1 MSWEEDKEYTESK
14 VVVDPKPPR
23 TPGWLKL
30 LSYAA
35 VGISCLWIGA
45 TIQSCNTRSTARYNG
60 ELRRKIKEMEKNPV
74 VETVMV
80 PYTVLVP
87 VTEEINKT
95 APVTDVVATE
105 TVKTK
110 KETAPVT
117 DVSETEKPVLKTESP
132 GTEADNSDRISE
144 ITNPLTKIP
153 PYKVKPPAPAQY
165 TIYWLDVE
173 RSDLAGMTAD
183 DFAFFTNYINKKYNT
198 DDNVYFYVR
207 LTDYPDVIFEFFIPT
222 YGMMTANIGISK
234 EDTDDHCYRIEYNS
248 CYMDFDDPSQI
259 KLTGIKK
266 DEYKLP
272 VEDEDEIY
280 YFSEFNEDMFNQI
293 QKFQEHAKFLW
304 G

>member
-14 VVVDPKPPR
+14 VVVDPKPPK

-87 VTEEINKT
+87 VTEEIKKT

-117 DVSETEKPVLKTESP
+117 DVPETEKPVLKTESP
-132 GTEADNSDRISE
+132 VTEADNSDRIRE

-183 DFAFFTNYINKKYNT
+183 DFAFFTNYINEKYNT

-222 YGMMTANIGISK
+222 YGIMTANIGISK

-304 G
+304 K

>member
-1 MSWEEDKEYTESK
+1 MSLNENKESTQSEAKSEKKKWKAWEKNLLAGTICFTVGLTAPIAVALNVKSKTNTIQIQRIENLEKENKSLKEQLETQKEKVVTVPVYVTES
-14 VVVDPKPPR
+14 
-23 TPGWLKL
+23 
-30 LSYAA
+30 
-35 VGISCLWIGA
+35 
-45 TIQSCNTRSTARYNG
+45 
-60 ELRRKIKEMEKNPV
+60 IK
-74 VETVMV
+74 
-80 PYTVLVP
+80 
-87 VTEEINKT
+87 
-95 APVTDVVATE
+95 ATE
-105 TVKTK
+105 KAAPEK

-117 DVSETEKPVLKTESP
+117 DVPETEKPVLKTESP
-132 GTEADNSDRISE
+132 VTEADNSDRIRE

-153 PYKVKPPAPAQY
+153 PYKVKPPAPAKY

-183 DFAFFTNYINKKYNT
+183 DFAFFTNYINEKYNT

-207 LTDYPDVIFEFFIPT
+207 MTDYPDVIFEFFIPT

-234 EDTDDHCYRIEYNS
+234 EDTDDHCYRMDYNS

>member
-1 MSWEEDKEYTESK
+1 MSWEVDKEYTESTPQYQPEPPLWK
-14 VVVDPKPPR
+14 KTWKYIVVGVICFSVGFSISNNRSKYFVKRNQTLTTENHELKETIRKYER
-23 TPGWLKL
+23 TP
-30 LSYAA
+30 A
-35 VGISCLWIGA
+35 
-45 TIQSCNTRSTARYNG
+45 
-60 ELRRKIKEMEKNPV
+60 
-74 VETVMV
+74 ETVLV
-80 PYTVLVP
+80 PYTVLV
-87 VTEEINKT
+87 TE
-95 APVTDVVATE
+95 A
-105 TVKTK
+105 VKAS

-117 DVSETEKPVLKTESP
+117 DVPETEKPVLKTESP
-132 GTEADNSDRISE
+132 VTEEDNSDRIRE

-183 DFAFFTNYINKKYNT
+183 DFAFFTNYINEKYNT

-207 LTDYPDVIFEFFIPT
+207 LTDYPDIILEFFIPT

-234 EDTDDHCYRIEYNS
+234 EDTKDHCYRMEYDS

>member
-1 MSWEEDKEYTESK
+1 MSWEENKEFTESK
-14 VVVDPKPPR
+14 PQYQPDPPEPYSLWKKTWKYVVVGVVCFLFGLSITTCR
-23 TPGWLKL
+23 TESVAERNRDLSAENRKLKK
-30 LSYAA
+30 AIENTPA
-35 VGISCLWIGA
+35 E
-45 TIQSCNTRSTARYNG
+45 TI
-60 ELRRKIKEMEKNPV
+60 L
-74 VETVMV
+74 V
-80 PYTVLVP
+80 PYTVPVP
-87 VTEEINKT
+87 VTEEIKKT

-105 TVKTK
+105 TVKAR
-110 KETAPVT
+110 KETAPV
-117 DVSETEKPVLKTESP
+117 TEKPVLKTESP
-132 GTEADNSDRISE
+132 VTEADNSDRIRE

-183 DFAFFTNYINKKYNT
+183 DFMFFTNYINKKYNT

>member
-1 MSWEEDKEYTESK
+1 MSWEENKEYTESK
-14 VVVDPKPPR
+14 VVVDPPKKP
-23 TPGWLKL
+23 WWIKAI
-30 LSYAA
+30 SYGV
-35 VGISCLWIGA
+35 VGIACFAAGF
-45 TIQSCNTRSTARYNG
+45 TTQSCNNRSASNYNK
-60 ELRRKIKEMEKNPV
+60 ELRQQIKEMEQNAPV
-74 VETVMV
+74 QTVMV

-87 VTEEINKT
+87 VTEEIKKT

-105 TVKTK
+105 TVKAR

-117 DVSETEKPVLKTESP
+117 DVPETEKPVLKTESP
-132 GTEADNSDRISE
+132 VTEADNSDRISE

-173 RSDLAGMTAD
+173 RSDLAGMTAN

>member
-1 MSWEEDKEYTESK
+1 MSLEKNKESNESK
-14 VVVDPKPPR
+14 LHSLWRK
-23 TPGWLKL
+23 TYK
-30 LSYAA
+30 YFA
-35 VGISCLWIGA
+35 VGGICLLIGLAFAAEMTKNISKINHDLRKENRELKKAIE
-45 TIQSCNTRSTARYNG
+45 NTPA
-60 ELRRKIKEMEKNPV
+60 
-74 VETVMV
+74 ETVLV

-87 VTEEINKT
+87 VTESIQTTKET
-95 APVTDVVATE
+95 APE
-105 TVKTK
+105 K

-117 DVSETEKPVLKTESP
+117 DVPKTEKPVLKTESP
-132 GTEADNSDRISE
+132 VTEADNSDRISE

-248 CYMDFDDPSQI
+248 CYIDFDDPSQI

>member
-1 MSWEEDKEYTESK
+1 MNLNEDKENTQSENKTDNKQWKAWEKNLLAGAICFTVGLTAPIAVGMNAKSKTKSYQTKKIEELKEENRSLKKRLEEQKETIVTVPVYITES
-14 VVVDPKPPR
+14 
-23 TPGWLKL
+23 
-30 LSYAA
+30 
-35 VGISCLWIGA
+35 
-45 TIQSCNTRSTARYNG
+45 IQTT
-60 ELRRKIKEMEKNPV
+60 
-74 VETVMV
+74 
-80 PYTVLVP
+80 
-87 VTEEINKT
+87 
-95 APVTDVVATE
+95 
-105 TVKTK
+105 

-117 DVSETEKPVLKTESP
+117 DAPATETQAPETKTTVPVTE
-132 GTEADNSDRISE
+132 TVKEISE
-144 ITNPLTKIP
+144 DDVKALTNPLTKTP

-183 DFAFFTNYINKKYNT
+183 DFAFFTNYINEKYNT

>member
-1 MSWEEDKEYTESK
+1 MGLNENKENTEIKAENKKKWKAWEKNLLAGAICFTLGLSGPIGLSMFVKHQTKTAEEKTISRLREEKRSLKKQLEEQKEKIVTVPVYITES
-14 VVVDPKPPR
+14 
-23 TPGWLKL
+23 
-30 LSYAA
+30 
-35 VGISCLWIGA
+35 
-45 TIQSCNTRSTARYNG
+45 IQTT
-60 ELRRKIKEMEKNPV
+60 KE
-74 VETVMV
+74 
-80 PYTVLVP
+80 
-87 VTEEINKT
+87 T
-95 APVTDVVATE
+95 APE
-105 TVKTK
+105 K

-117 DVSETEKPVLKTESP
+117 DVPKTEKPVLKTKSP
-132 GTEADNSDRISE
+132 VTEVDNSDRISE

>member
-1 MSWEEDKEYTESK
+1 MSWEVDEEYTGSK
-14 VVVDPKPPR
+14 NQNKPEPPKSYSLWNKTWKYIVVGV
-23 TPGWLKL
+23 LCF
-30 LSYAA
+30 SF
-35 VGISCLWIGA
+35 GISCN
-45 TIQSCNTRSTARYNG
+45 TCNANDLKARNSKLNAENR
-60 ELRRKIKEMEKNPV
+60 ELKKSIKEMQA
-74 VETVMV
+74 ETVV
-80 PYTVLVP
+80 VTVP
-87 VTEEINKT
+87 VYVTESIK
-95 APVTDVVATE
+95 ATE
-105 TVKTK
+105 KAAPEK

-117 DVSETEKPVLKTESP
+117 DVPETEKPVLKTESP
-132 GTEADNSDRISE
+132 VTEADNSDRIRE

-183 DFAFFTNYINKKYNT
+183 DFAFFTNYINEKYNT

-280 YFSEFNEDMFNQI
+280 YFSEFNADMFNQI

>member
-1 MSWEEDKEYTESK
+1 MSWEVDKEYTESTPQYQPEPPFWK
-14 VVVDPKPPR
+14 KTWKYFVVGVICFSIGFSISNNRSKYFVKRNQTLTTENHELKETIRKYER
-23 TPGWLKL
+23 TP
-30 LSYAA
+30 A
-35 VGISCLWIGA
+35 
-45 TIQSCNTRSTARYNG
+45 
-60 ELRRKIKEMEKNPV
+60 
-74 VETVMV
+74 ETVLV
-80 PYTVLVP
+80 PYTVLV
-87 VTEEINKT
+87 TEAVKESKEI
-95 APVTDVVATE
+95 APVTDV
-105 TVKTK
+105 
-110 KETAPVT
+110 P
-117 DVSETEKPVLKTESP
+117 ETEKPVLKTESP
-132 GTEADNSDRISE
+132 VTEADNSDRIRE

>member
-87 VTEEINKT
+87 VTEEIKKT

-117 DVSETEKPVLKTESP
+117 DVPETEKPVLKTESP
-132 GTEADNSDRISE
+132 VTEADNSDRISE

-183 DFAFFTNYINKKYNT
+183 DFAFFTNYINEKYNT

>member
-1 MSWEEDKEYTESK
+1 MDLNENKENTESK
-14 VVVDPKPPR
+14 KPESKQWKAWEKNLLAGAICFTVGLT
-23 TPGWLKL
+23 TPI
-30 LSYAA
+30 A
-35 VGISCLWIGA
+35 VGMNAKSSTKSYQTKKIEELKEE
-45 TIQSCNTRSTARYNG
+45 NRSLKKQLETQ
-60 ELRRKIKEMEKNPV
+60 KEKV
-74 VETVMV
+74 VT
-80 PYTVLVP
+80 VP
-87 VTEEINKT
+87 VYVTESIK
-95 APVTDVVATE
+95 ATE
-105 TVKTK
+105 KAAPEK

-117 DVSETEKPVLKTESP
+117 DVPKETKTAVTKPVTTVSKE
-132 GTEADNSDRISE
+132 DNSDHIRE

-183 DFAFFTNYINKKYNT
+183 DFAFFTNYINEKYNT

-234 EDTDDHCYRIEYNS
+234 EDTDDHCYRIEYTS

>member
-1 MSWEEDKEYTESK
+1 MSWEENKEFTESK
-14 VVVDPKPPR
+14 PQYQPDPPEPYSLWKKTWKYVVVGVVCFLFGLSVTTCRAESVAERNRNLSAENRK
-23 TPGWLKL
+23 LKK
-30 LSYAA
+30 S
-35 VGISCLWIGA
+35 IQ
-45 TIQSCNTRSTARYNG
+45 TIEEA
-60 ELRRKIKEMEKNPV
+60 PA
-74 VETVMV
+74 ETVLV

-87 VTEEINKT
+87 VTESIETSKSP
-95 APVTDVVATE
+95 APTTDVPATE
-105 TVKTK
+105 TKAAE
-110 KETAPVT
+110 KETAAAE
-117 DVSETEKPVLKTESP
+117 SE
-132 GTEADNSDRISE
+132 DNSDRIRE

-173 RSDLAGMTAD
+173 RSDLAEMTAD
-183 DFAFFTNYINKKYNT
+183 DFAFFTNYINEKYNT

>member
-1 MSWEEDKEYTESK
+1 MSWEVDKEYTESTPQYQPEPPFWK
-14 VVVDPKPPR
+14 KTWKYFVVGVICFSVGFSISNNRSKYFVKRNQTLTTENHELKETIRKYER
-23 TPGWLKL
+23 TP
-30 LSYAA
+30 A
-35 VGISCLWIGA
+35 
-45 TIQSCNTRSTARYNG
+45 
-60 ELRRKIKEMEKNPV
+60 
-74 VETVMV
+74 ETVLV
-80 PYTVLVP
+80 PYTVLV
-87 VTEEINKT
+87 TEAVKASKET
-95 APVTDVVATE
+95 TPVTDV
-105 TVKTK
+105 
-110 KETAPVT
+110 P
-117 DVSETEKPVLKTESP
+117 ETEKPVLKTESP
-132 GTEADNSDRISE
+132 VTEADNSDRIRE